1 MENASKALVMAGG
14 VLITILVVSLFI
26 LFVNQVSD
34 FEKSRSD
41 EVKDSQLAS
50 FNEQFT
56 QYARND
62 LKGVDLISLINKVID
77 YNSKGTGAGE
87 IDYNQKITLNVTIGK
102 DFRDKYATDS
112 DLELFKEDTYV
123 VNDNNSSLV
132 KVVNAQRS
140 LESQYSLKN
149 LDKMSSN
156 FEALKTYYNATPYG
170 ANGGKSLKEITGKDY
185 VYTVELFNDIERHRE
200 YSEFKTAKF
209 TIIGEP
215 EYIKGQ
221 VSAMSFKYK
230 K

>member
-1 MENASKALVMAGG
+1 MENASKALVIAGG

-26 LFVNQVSD
+26 LFVNQVYD

-209 TIIGEP
+209 TIVGEP

>member
-1 MENASKALVMAGG
+1 MENASKALVIAGG

-87 IDYNQKITLNVTIGK
+87 IDYN
-102 DFRDKYATDS
+102 
-112 DLELFKEDTYV
+112 
-123 VNDNNSSLV
+123 
-132 KVVNAQRS
+132 
-140 LESQYSLKN
+140 
-149 LDKMSSN
+149 
-156 FEALKTYYNATPYG
+156 
-170 ANGGKSLKEITGKDY
+170 
-185 VYTVELFNDIERHRE
+185 
-200 YSEFKTAKF
+200 
-209 TIIGEP
+209 
-215 EYIKGQ
+215 YIKCYNWER
-221 VSAMSFKYK
+221 F
-230 K
+230 